1 MPLPWV
7 WIQFCNMLY
16 GNYIKPSVMKKYL
29 CMSLAVLSAGLF
41 IISCKKDSPHK
52 SSIDLLTQRSWKI
65 VADEE
70 RVGNT
75 GSWTDNFSSY
85 TACEKDDETVFK
97 TNSTYEIN
105 EGLTKCNANDPQV
118 YQTGTW
124 SLNSTGGTIDLDG
137 VPATIDQL
145 DDNTLILSSSSVI
158 NGVTTYYRYRFSH

>member
-1 MPLPWV
+1 
-7 WIQFCNMLY
+7 
-16 GNYIKPSVMKKYL
+16 MKKYVYTL
-29 CMSLAVLSAGLF
+29 LVVLSAGLF
-41 IISCKKDSPHK
+41 IISCKKDGPHK

-70 RVGNT
+70 RIGNT
-75 GSWTDNFSSY
+75 GNWTDNFSSY
-85 TACEKDDETVFK
+85 SACEKDDETVFRL
-97 TNSTYEIN
+97 NSTYEIN

-124 SLNSTGGTIDLDG
+124 TFNSTDATINLDG

-145 DDNTLILSSSSVI
+145 DDNTLILSSSSNI